1 MMAGTSL
8 SSFVGLVISQ
18 FVLGI
23 PLLSQPSLLDDLTQ
37 PEMLPVL
44 RIMQVLQAIGFLIL
58 PSAFLI
64 YLRKDNIFITPT
76 RQRFMLSIVLV
87 MVATP
92 LINFLADWNA
102 HLPIPGGF
110 GDWIVTKEDN
120 VAALTERFLRMPTLT
135 HLISNIFMIAVLP
148 AVAEE
153 LLFRG
158 IVQRLLTNWNC
169 NAHLAVWAAAIL
181 FSAIHVQFLGFVPRV
196 LMGAGLGYLF
206 LWSGNLWYPI
216 IAHFSNNALAVVLS
230 YLQQHGMGKQ
240 QLEVI
245 GVGEP
250 TLAMFSLAFC
260 LVLLHLFKV
269 VSKASDMTSPI

>member
-1 MMAGTSL
+1 
-8 SSFVGLVISQ
+8 
-18 FVLGI
+18 
-23 PLLSQPSLLDDLTQ
+23 
-37 PEMLPVL
+37 
-44 RIMQVLQAIGFLIL
+44 
-58 PSAFLI
+58 
-64 YLRKDNIFITPT
+64 
-76 RQRFMLSIVLV
+76 
-87 MVATP
+87 
-92 LINFLADWNA
+92 
-102 HLPIPGGF
+102 
-110 GDWIVTKEDN
+110 
-120 VAALTERFLRMPTLT
+120 
-135 HLISNIFMIAVLP
+135 
-148 AVAEE
+148 
-153 LLFRG
+153 
-158 IVQRLLTNWNC
+158 
-169 NAHLAVWAAAIL
+169 LAVWAAAIL

-269 VSKASDMTSPI
+269 VSKASDTTSPI

>member
-23 PLLSQPSLLDDLTQ
+23 PLLSQPSLLDDFTQ

-64 YLRKDNIFITPT
+64 YLRRDNIFITPT

-120 VAALTERFLRMPTLT
+120 IADLTERFLRMPTLT

-269 VSKASDMTSPI
+269 VSKASDTTSPM